1 MENNKTID
9 KGILDTQTKI
19 KRFFIKNMV
28 TIMFIVISYIGF
40 HYSGLSVPFF
50 MSELITRFAR
60 NGFMVLALIIPV
72 MAGMGLNF
80 AIVLGAMAGQVG
92 IIMVAHWGIEGWVGV
107 LVCVLL
113 ATPVAILLGFLT
125 GKLLNKTKGQE
136 MITSLILGFFAN
148 GVYQFIFLI
157 LVGSIIPMK
166 NEQLIL
172 SSGVGL
178 RVTIA
183 LNDTVRYALDD
194 IWKFS
199 FVHTVLAATLL
210 FLLIYSVKLYKMI
223 KKEDI
228 AAPSNKTKVYFNLGV
243 VVAVLAVTIG
253 VMFTETR
260 VNDLQVPMVTFLI
273 IGMLC
278 LFTYFLSITKL
289 GQDLRTV
296 GQDRHIAKVS
306 GINSDGIRLLAIIMS
321 TLLAAYGQI
330 IYLQNLGTLSTYGS
344 HEQVGMFAIAALLI
358 GGASVTKATI
368 GQAILGT
375 LLFHTMF
382 IVSPLAGREL
392 FGDAQLGEYFRAF
405 VAYGVIGLSLAMH
418 AWKKHIQSKD
428 ELGM

>member
-1 MENNKTID
+1 MENNVKID
-9 KGILDTQTKI
+9 RGILDPKTKV
-19 KRFFIKNMV
+19 KRFLVKNMV
-28 TIMFIVISYIGF
+28 TIMFIVLSYIGF

-60 NGFMVLALIIPV
+60 NGFLVLALIIPV

-92 IIMVAHWGIEGWVGV
+92 IIMVAHWGVSGV
-107 LVCVLL
+107 PGVMLSVLL
-113 ATPVAILLGFLT
+113 ATPVALLLGYLT

-157 LVGSIIPMK
+157 LVGSVIPMV
-166 NEQLIL
+166 NEDLVL

-183 LNDTVRYALDD
+183 LNDTIRYALDD
-194 IWKFS
+194 VWKFS
-199 FVHTVLAATLL
+199 FIHTVLAATIL
-210 FLLIYSVKLYKMI
+210 FLLIFAVKLYKM
-223 KKEDI
+223 KKGETAD
-228 AAPSNKTKVYFNLGV
+228 APTDKSKTYFNLGV
-243 VVAVLAVTIG
+243 VVAILGITLG

-260 VNDLQVPMVTFLI
+260 VNDLQVPMLTFAI
-273 IGMLC
+273 IGLLC
-278 LFTYFLSITKL
+278 LFTFFLSKTKL

-306 GINSDGIRLLAIIMS
+306 GINSDGIRVLAIVLS

-368 GQAILGT
+368 GQAILGII
-375 LLFHTMF
+375 LFHTLF
-382 IVSPLAGREL
+382 IVSPLAGSNL

-418 AWKKHIQSKD
+418 AWKKYLQSKD
-428 ELGM
+428 EIGV

>member
-9 KGILDTQTKI
+9 RGNLDTQTKV
-19 KRFFIKNMV
+19 KRFFVKNMV
-28 TIMFIVISYIGF
+28 TILFIVLGYIGF

-60 NGFMVLALIIPV
+60 NGFLVLALIIPV

-92 IIMVAHWGIEGWVGV
+92 IIMVAHWGIQGWIGI

-113 ATPVAILLGFLT
+113 ATPVALFLGFLT

-166 NEQLIL
+166 NEELIL

-194 IWKFS
+194 IWRVGFI
-199 FVHTVLAATLL
+199 HTILAAALL
-210 FLLIYSVKLYKMI
+210 FFVLFSVKLYKMY
-223 KKEDI
+223 KGDI
-228 AAPSNKTKVYFNLGV
+228 VGAPSDKTKTYFNIGV
-243 VVAVLAVTIG
+243 TVALLAVALG
-253 VMFTETR
+253 VMFSESAI
-260 VNDLQVPMVTFLI
+260 NNLQVPVVTFGI
-273 IGMLC
+273 IGLLC
-278 LFTYFLSITKL
+278 LFTYYITQTKL

-296 GQDRHIAKVS
+296 GQDLHIAKVS
-306 GINSDGIRLLAIIMS
+306 GINSDGIRLLAIMLS

-382 IVSPLAGREL
+382 IVSPLAGREI

-428 ELGM
+428 ELGA